1 MRIAIW
7 GNELIAWTAAAAFA
21 EFGNQVHINQHITEN
36 QSFSDQADTSRF
48 LYNEPGLLAQV
59 KRHYDQNT
67 LVCGQ
72 PQDALECPVQ
82 IIALSPDQLEQ
93 GKTLVSHFAQHAP
106 NTEVIVNYSTFGL
119 GSSETL
125 SELLNDTQQLL
136 YIPDS
141 LSEGQAYQ
149 SFTQPKTLIIGSKE
163 KLQNERIQ
171 ALYKPFSAQLEQLLL
186 VELREAEFIKFA
198 VNGMLAMRLGYIN
211 ELANLADS
219 FEIDIDTIVTGMG
232 SDPRIGKHYL
242 SPGCGFGGSHFSQT
256 IEHMAGLLKA
266 NRNSIILDTLLQE
279 NNKQKTRP
287 FRKLWQHFQT
297 DIKDKQVAVWGL
309 AFKPNT
315 ASIQN
320 APSLRVVETLLAQGC
335 LVKAHDPQALMN
347 FSQRFPA
354 DGRISYF
361 DKAIDAVKNADAL
374 LVLTEWNEYWSPDFE
389 QMRDSMNTPLI
400 IDGRNIYDK
409 DYLTGLG
416 YTYYGMGR

>member
-21 EFGNQVHINQHITEN
+21 EFGNQVHMNQHVDKQIL
-36 QSFSDQADTSRF
+36 FGDQAESSRF

-59 KRHYDQNT
+59 KRQYDQST
-67 LVCGQ
+67 LICGH
-72 PQDALECPVQ
+72 PLDALECAVH
-82 IIALSPDQLEQ
+82 ILALSPDQFEQ
-93 GKTLVSHFAQHAP
+93 GKGIVTHLAKHAP
-106 NTEVIVNYSTFGL
+106 KAEVIINYSTFGL
-119 GSSETL
+119 GSSEAL
-125 SELLNDTQQLL
+125 SNLLNDTQQLF

-149 SFTQPKTLIIGSKE
+149 SFTQSKTLIIGSKD
-163 KLQNERIQ
+163 KQQHERIQ

-211 ELANLADS
+211 ELANLADN
-219 FEIDIDTIVTGMG
+219 FQIDIDTIVTGMG

-242 SPGCGFGGSHFSQT
+242 SPGCGFGGAHFSQT

-297 DIKDKQVAVWGL
+297 DVKDKKIAVWGL

-320 APSLRVVETLLAQGC
+320 APSIRVIETLLAQGC
-335 LVKAHDPQALMN
+335 QVKAHDPQALLN
-347 FSQRFPA
+347 FSKRIPA
-354 DGRISYF
+354 DGRISYYNN
-361 DKAIDAVKNADAL
+361 ALDAVNNADAL

-409 DYLTGLG
+409 DYLKGLG
-416 YTYYGMGR
+416 FTYYGMGR